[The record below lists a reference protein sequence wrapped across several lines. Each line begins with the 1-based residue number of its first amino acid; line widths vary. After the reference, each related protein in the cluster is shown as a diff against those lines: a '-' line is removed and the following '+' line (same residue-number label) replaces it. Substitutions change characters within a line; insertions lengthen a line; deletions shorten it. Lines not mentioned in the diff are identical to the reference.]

1 MIALILPH
9 ILHIFTFLCYLC
21 SFILLLSCRGP
32 EIMKQSAMDPVFSYQ
47 GISLTLIE
55 LCLWLALCL
64 LAILLTL
71 LAARA
76 GHRNELA
83 RQMGLADAVK
93 SQISDMAEKQS
104 ALQGRLSQFAD
115 DSAQRDALFRE
126 SLDNRLSQVSE
137 KVGES
142 IVKTQERN
150 SENLKQL
157 HERLAL
163 IDRAQKNIETL
174 SGEVSGLQ
182 NILSNKQ
189 SRGAFGEKQMQDL
202 ISNYLPPNG
211 YSFQATLSNGKRV
224 DALIHLP
231 KGQGD
236 VAIDSKFP
244 MEAWRRLTAADNTP
258 QEGQASRDF
267 RRDMLLHIKAV
278 SEKYLIFGETHDI
291 ALLFLPSEAVY
302 AELHANFADVIEKGF
317 TQKVMIVSP
326 TTFMATLHTM
336 RAVMKDAAMREQ
348 AHIIQREV
356 GLIAKDVSLLDERVA
371 KLQTHFVQSGEDIR
385 KIRISTEKI
394 TKRADKIESLDM
406 QVTDEASSNVAD
418 FSAAKPAAIK
428 GKAS

>member
-1 MIALILPH
+1 MKHRAMEPIL
-9 ILHIFTFLCYLC
+9 
-21 SFILLLSCRGP
+21 
-32 EIMKQSAMDPVFSYQ
+32 SYQ
-47 GISLTLIE
+47 GIDLTLVE
-55 LCLWLALCL
+55 LCLWLALL
-64 LAILLTL
+64 LLGVLITMLLSRRSHAKAL
-71 LAARA
+71 
-76 GHRNELA
+76 E
-83 RQMGLADAVK
+83 RQASIGDAVK
-93 SQISDMAEKQS
+93 SQLTDMADKQA

-115 DSAQRDALFRE
+115 DTAQRDAHFRE
-126 SLDNRLSQVSE
+126 SLDSRLSKVSE
-137 KVGES
+137 TVGAS
-142 IVKTQERN
+142 IVQTQERN

-182 NILSNKQ
+182 NLLSNKQ

-202 ISNYLPPNG
+202 IKNYLPPDG

-231 KGQGD
+231 NGQGD

-244 MEAWRRLTAADNTP
+244 MEAWRRLTEADNTP
-258 QEGQASRDF
+258 AEAQAQRDF
-267 RRDMLLHIKAV
+267 KRDMLVHIKAV

-291 ALLFLPSEAVY
+291 ALLFLPSEAVH
-302 AELHANFADVIEKGF
+302 AELYAHFPDVVEKGF
-317 TQKVMIVSP
+317 AAKVMIVSP

-356 GLIAKDVSLLDERVA
+356 GLMAKDVTLLDDRVA
-371 KLQTHFVQSGEDIR
+371 KLQTHFNQTGEDIR

-394 TKRADKIESLDM
+394 TKRADKIEALEMDDKTSD
-406 QVTDEASSNVAD
+406 ASNVAD
-418 FSAAKPAAIK
+418 FTASA
-428 GKAS
+428 KALKDTGS

>member
-1 MIALILPH
+1 MEPL
-9 ILHIFTFLCYLC
+9 
-21 SFILLLSCRGP
+21 
-32 EIMKQSAMDPVFSYQ
+32 FSYE
-47 GISLTLIE
+47 GIDLTLVEI
-55 LCLWLALCL
+55 CL
-64 LAILLTL
+64 LIGDTVKLQLT
-71 LAARA
+71 
-76 GHRNELA
+76 
-83 RQMGLADAVK
+83 
-93 SQISDMAEKQS
+93 DMADKQA

-115 DSAQRDALFRE
+115 DTAQRDAHFRE
-126 SLDNRLSQVSE
+126 SLDSRLSQVSE
-137 KVGES
+137 KVGAS
-142 IVKTQERN
+142 IVQTQERN

-182 NILSNKQ
+182 SLLSNKQ

-202 ISNYLPPNG
+202 IENYLPPNG

-231 KGQGD
+231 SGQGD

-258 QEGQASRDF
+258 LEAQAARDF
-267 RRDMLLHIKAV
+267 KRDMLVHIKAV

-291 ALLFLPSEAVY
+291 ALLFLPSEAIY
-302 AELHANFADVIEKGF
+302 AELHGNFPEVIEKGF
-317 TQKVMIVSP
+317 SAKVMIVSP

-356 GLIAKDVSLLDERVA
+356 GLMAKDVTLLDDRVA
-371 KLQTHFVQSGEDIR
+371 KLQTHFTQTGEDMR

-394 TKRADKIESLDM
+394 TKRADKIEALEM
-406 QVTDEASSNVAD
+406 DEKPALSNVAD
-418 FSAAKPAAIK
+418 FT
-428 GKAS
+428 ASSRELKDTGS